1 MRTARNSDEVRIMLR
16 AAAADARRTL
26 TQQVRDRAP
35 RPLDPDSMEADD
47 EQG

>member
-16 AAAADARRTL
+16 AAAADARRSL
-26 TQQVRDRAP
+26 TEQLRDLAP
-35 RPLDPDSMEADD
+35 RPIEQDSMEGDD